1 MEILRSSNFKVY
13 TISVPRV
20 CVNFADVD
28 GYTAL
33 HYACLRQN
41 HKIADQL
48 LQAGADTTAQWV
60 VTYAIA
66 LFVVDTIYVRW
77 HSEWSPCEKHAHRC
91 SVSMHGVPLLS
102 YTWVPF
108 VFQYFVYPLF
118 KQSSRALDL
127 AIEKVTG
134 T

>member
-77 HSEWSPCEKHAHRC
+77 HSEWSPCEKYARM
-91 SVSMHGVPLLS
+91 VSLS
-102 YTWVPF
+102 SPTPEYLSCFNTSSK
-108 VFQYFVYPLF
+108 YFHY
-118 KQSSRALDL
+118 SNRAV
-127 AIEKVTG
+127 EH
-134 T
+134 